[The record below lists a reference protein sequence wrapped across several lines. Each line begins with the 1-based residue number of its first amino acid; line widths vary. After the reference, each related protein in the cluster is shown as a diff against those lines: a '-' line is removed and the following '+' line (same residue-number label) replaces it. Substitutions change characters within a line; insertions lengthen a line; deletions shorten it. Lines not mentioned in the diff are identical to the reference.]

1 MGQSSRPRPARL
13 AQKLLAVRE
22 RLGFSQGELID
33 HLGLS
38 GEVIQ
43 SRISAYE
50 CNKRE
55 PPLSHL
61 LLYARRGLGNGIYL
75 QNLIDDEMELPKISE
90 SQQVKQRSSRP
101 KNIKPDHRHASHRNV
116 KRRG

>member
-22 RLGFSQGELID
+22 RLGLSQGELID

-38 GEVIQ
+38 GEIIQ

-50 CNKRE
+50 LNVRE

-61 LLYARRGLGNGIYL
+61 LLYARRCLGSGAYL
-75 QNLIDDEMELPKISE
+75 ENLIDDELELPGDIAQ
-90 SQQVKQRSSRP
+90 QQVRRRTSKRNTSSQGRIHSTAR
-101 KNIKPDHRHASHRNV
+101 KLK
-116 KRRG
+116 K

>member
-22 RLGFSQGELID
+22 GLGFSQGELID

-38 GEVIQ
+38 GEIIQ

-61 LLYARRGLGNGIYL
+61 LLYARRGLGSGAFL
-75 QNLIDDEMELPKISE
+75 ENLIDDELELPEKVPAERMRRGSKKRKHATRE
-90 SQQVKQRSSRP
+90 SSRVS
-101 KNIKPDHRHASHRNV
+101 KS
-116 KRRG
+116 KRRGS